1 MYYMYSTTYLF
12 LSSQHPATH
21 PTAKNMKA
29 ASPKRVPA
37 APGACA
43 LRSALLCSVPG

>member
-29 ASPKRVPA
+29 AASLPNA
-37 APGACA
+37 
-43 LRSALLCSVPG
+43 S